1 MDDTGTAKNRR
12 YSVVSAVYGAENYL
26 DDFFRSLTRQTLDF
40 TSSIQLVMVD
50 DGSIDRSAEIIRR
63 WQAKHPGNIVHV
75 YKQNGGQASARNLG
89 LQHATG
95 DWLTF
100 IDPDDFVAP
109 DYFQKV
115 EETLASVAEPIAMV
129 ACKLVFYYEKN
140 GRYADRHPLRSLFS
154 PHPQLVDLLKSR
166 QHIQLSASS
175 AFFRKKVITDHAL
188 TFDGRIQPSFEDAH
202 FVNRYLSHT
211 LSESAAF
218 LGNAKY
224 FYRKRK
230 NENSSI
236 DTSWDKPSQY
246 REVLEF
252 GVLDMLHHYKKVHG
266 AIPAIIQRTALY
278 QVIWYVKRLL
288 NKTAFPAGLPAE
300 RQDTFR
306 ALLVQIFEHIDVGTI
321 SSFDLAGMWFYHRVG
336 LMNLYKKQKLPFQIV
351 YVSNCDPQ
359 RRLFQLQYFSDRPAF
374 EAFHI
379 DGVEVIPPF
388 ETVRTHTFVGMHFVE
403 ERTVWL
409 PLTEKGILK
418 VTLAGAFTR
427 LSLGGQQRKSL
438 PMSDI
443 CRHFEKERSAACNA
457 GPAARLIKYIA
468 RLGPVRRHFAGA
480 WALMDRNT
488 QADDNGEHL
497 YRYIARHEPQI
508 KAFYVL
514 DASSHDWDR
523 LRRDGFRLV
532 PFGSLRHK
540 LLLLNCAHLVTSHI
554 DAHIIH
560 ALPQPAY
567 KDRLRFRLTFLQHG
581 VTTNDMSQWLN
592 VKNFALLVASGRH
605 EYQSLSGPGQY
616 KFSSRE
622 VRLLGFPRH
631 DTLFD
636 CGPAEKTIL
645 IMPTWRQSL
654 AGPVIPGT
662 GLRAFNPAF
671 IDSDYFRE
679 WRALLHDTALLE
691 LAAQGYRSIFFPH
704 ANMQRYIHL
713 FDVPPHVEVLRHVEN
728 SIQDLFRAGA
738 VMITDYSSV
747 ACEFGFMQKPVIYFQ
762 FDRKTL
768 RDGDHLYKP
777 ADYSETGFG
786 PVVDRADAVMAT
798 LRDIVGNDCVMP
810 DKYKRRSDDFFGFRD
825 ANSCQRV
832 VAAIRDLD
840 RPVHIGQ
847 ATPAYLLQRVEQA
860 YDASIWSAA
869 LQRCAALHEHPQASV
884 DERRRASLL
893 QAFAELALKETPQ
906 NATGAAPQ
914 RAAQRWR
921 HLLERTRWDAA
932 TVDMAR
938 RALFSANL
946 DNGDYPGARETA
958 ARLPPPPSTGSP
970 AFRDQ
975 ARFACLA
982 AERNDIRTT
991 TRVAKRLLRM
1001 LETGGQTTF
1010 PGSRDVRF
1018 AVAHLYA
1025 KAGDV
1030 FKARGILMQLLR
1042 ADARDARCAA
1052 KLGEWLERCV
1062 DRVPQ
1067 DAPSAAACDPLG
1079 SGAFMSSCP
1088 IDVALHLAA
1097 EARLQG
1103 DLEDAAEM
1111 VTRLLAGHP
1120 YDAFVQLEA
1129 GELALACRRWEDA
1142 AAHFHH
1148 VRHAAWSARVPRVA
1162 RGLLLAREH
1171 LAHHADSADIAR
1183 TALAAYPGDH
1193 ALARAAT
1200 SIALREARWDDAEAS
1215 LPVALEL
1222 ASHTG
1227 IEQRVA
1233 VEKLRIALLRATG
1246 RLAQAQA
1253 HLASLIR
1260 FEACDHDLLLDYADL
1275 AFTLGQWHA
1284 AIDAW
1289 KRLEDHEPVPMK
1301 KSALARKRAQAHW
1314 WAGERGS
1321 ARQILEEALESHI
1334 YAALARDDIDTVVKT
1349 LAHSESEIDACLQ
1362 HGQPLRV
1369 APPRPPCLVSAATL

>member
-1 MDDTGTAKNRR
+1 MKNLKKKMRKLRRDPGKFFDDFVKNRSAQLARVARPVRSAPRAARTGRIACATAATNKISTAKHRR
-12 YSVVSAVYGAENYL
+12 YSVVSAVYGAESYL
-26 DDFFRSLTRQTLDF
+26 DDFFRSLTHQTLDF

-50 DGSIDRSAEIIRR
+50 DGSVDRSAEIIRR
-63 WQAKHPGNIVHV
+63 WQTKHPGNIVYV
-75 YKQNGGQASARNLG
+75 CKQNGGQASARNVG
-89 LQHATG
+89 LQYATG

-115 EETLASVAEPIAMV
+115 EETLAGVAEPIAMV
-129 ACKLVFYYEKN
+129 ACKLVFYHEKN

-154 PHPQLVDLLKSR
+154 PHPQFVDLLKSR
-166 QHIQLSASS
+166 QHVQLSASS
-175 AFFRKKVITDHAL
+175 AFFRKKVITDNAL

-236 DTSWDKPSQY
+236 DLSWSRKEQY
-246 REVLEF
+246 REVLEY
-252 GVLDMLHHYKKVHG
+252 GVLDLLQHYKKMHG
-266 AIPAIIQRTALY
+266 TVPAIIQRTALY

-288 NKTAFPAGLPAE
+288 NKTAFPAGLSAE
-300 RQDTFR
+300 GQDTFR

-321 SSFDLAGMWFYHRVG
+321 ASFNLAGMWFYHRVG
-336 LMNLYKKQKLPFQIV
+336 LMNLYKKEKLPFQIV
-351 YVSNCDPQ
+351 YVSHCDPQ
-359 RRLFQLQYFSDRPAF
+359 RRLFQLQYFSDRAAF

-379 DGVEVIPPF
+379 DDVEIVPPF
-388 ETVRTHTFVGMHFVE
+388 ETVRTHTFAGMHFVE

-438 PMSDI
+438 LMSDI
-443 CRHFEKERSAACNA
+443 RRHFENEGSAARHA
-457 GPAARLIKYIA
+457 GPFARLIKYTA

-497 YRYIARHEPQI
+497 YRHIARHEPQI
-508 KAFYVL
+508 NAFYIL
-514 DASSHDWDR
+514 NADSHDWDR

-567 KDRLRFRLTFLQHG
+567 GDRLRFRLTFLQHG

-605 EYQSLSGPGQY
+605 EHQALSGPGKY
-616 KFSSRE
+616 KFSDRE

-671 IDSDYFRE
+671 IESDYFRE
-679 WRALLHDTALLE
+679 WRALLHDATLPE
-691 LAAQGYRSIFFPH
+691 LAAQGYRCIFFPH
-704 ANMQRYIHL
+704 ANMQRYVHL

-762 FDRKTL
+762 FDRKML
-768 RDGDHLYKP
+768 QNGDHLYKP
-777 ADYSETGFG
+777 VDCSETGFG
-786 PVVDRADAVMAT
+786 PVVDQADAVMAA
-798 LRDIVGNDCVMP
+798 LRDIIDNGCVMA

-825 ANSCQRV
+825 ANNCRRV

-840 RPVHIGQ
+840 RPAHIGQ
-847 ATPAYLLQRVEQA
+847 PTPAYLLRRMEQA
-860 YDASIWSAA
+860 YDASAWTAL
-869 LQRCAALHEHPQASV
+869 LQRCTALHGHPDASR

-893 QAFAELALKETPQ
+893 QAFARLSLEETPQ
-906 NATGAAPQ
+906 GATSAAPQ
-914 RAAQRWR
+914 RIAQRWR
-921 HLLERTRWDAA
+921 YLFERARRDTA
-932 TVDMAR
+932 TSDMAR
-938 RALFSANL
+938 RALFRACLNG
-946 DNGDYPGARETA
+946 GDYPGAREA
-958 ARLPPPPSTGSP
+958 AVRLPPPPSTDSP
-970 AFRDQ
+970 AFREQ

-982 AERNDIRTT
+982 AERNDIRTA
-991 TRVAKRLLRM
+991 TRVGKRLLCM
-1001 LETGGQTTF
+1001 LETGEQMTF
-1010 PGSRDVRF
+1010 PGSRDLRF
-1018 AVAHLYA
+1018 AIAHRYA

-1030 FKARGILMQLLR
+1030 CKARGMLMQLLR

-1052 KLGEWLERCV
+1052 QLGEWLERCM
-1062 DRVPQ
+1062 DNAGDSGRR
-1067 DAPSAAACDPLG
+1067 DTPSAVACDPLG

-1088 IDVALHLAA
+1088 IDVALHLATD
-1097 EARLQG
+1097 ARLKG
-1103 DLEDAAEM
+1103 EFEDAAEM
-1111 VTRLLAGHP
+1111 VARLLAAYP

-1129 GELALACRRWEDA
+1129 GELALECRRWEDA
-1142 AAHFHH
+1142 DAHFGKT
-1148 VRHAAWSARVPRVA
+1148 RHAAWSAWVPRVA

-1171 LAHHADSADIAR
+1171 LARHADCADIAR
-1183 TALAAYPGDH
+1183 TALAAYPGDP

-1200 SIALREARWDDAEAS
+1200 AIALREARWDDAEAS
-1215 LPVALEL
+1215 LPAALEL
-1222 ASHTG
+1222 ASRIG
-1227 IEQRVA
+1227 MAQRVA
-1233 VEKLRIALLRATG
+1233 
-1246 RLAQAQA
+1246 
-1253 HLASLIR
+1253 
-1260 FEACDHDLLLDYADL
+1260 
-1275 AFTLGQWHA
+1275 
-1284 AIDAW
+1284 
-1289 KRLEDHEPVPMK
+1289 
-1301 KSALARKRAQAHW
+1301 
-1314 WAGERGS
+1314 
-1321 ARQILEEALESHI
+1321 
-1334 YAALARDDIDTVVKT
+1334 
-1349 LAHSESEIDACLQ
+1349 
-1362 HGQPLRV
+1362 
-1369 APPRPPCLVSAATL
+1369 